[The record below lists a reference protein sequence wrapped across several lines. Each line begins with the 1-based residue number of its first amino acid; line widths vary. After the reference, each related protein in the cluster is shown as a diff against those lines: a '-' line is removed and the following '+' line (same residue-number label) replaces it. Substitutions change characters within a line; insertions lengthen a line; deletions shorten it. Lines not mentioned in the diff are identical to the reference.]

1 MALDMIPA
9 PTVVTVTSVMLALS
23 WTTVSLRIWVRIYI
37 RNLGADD
44 LLMIVGLVLKNGA
57 FRPMIHI

>member
-1 MALDMIPA
+1 MALDIIPA

-23 WTTVSLRIWVRIYI
+23 WATVSLRIWVRIYI
-37 RNLGADD
+37 RSLGADD
-44 LLMIVGLVLKNGA
+44 LLMIVGLVLKNGT